1 MTRTMFLIMMT
12 GLPISVAAM
21 WTMTITMTELPMS
34 ATTNLHRSSSLVS
47 SLSLSDPSPLL
58 HPRPRPRPRPL
69 PTRTSLP
76 PGPISHRYTTTLQKP
91 MNAPPARQNA
101 TPTAHAPKP
110 SPS

>member
-1 MTRTMFLIMMT
+1 MTRTMFLITMT

-58 HPRPRPRPRPL
+58 PRPIPVPSDKDLSTPWADLAQVYNDIAEAHER
-69 PTRTSLP
+69 
-76 PGPISHRYTTTLQKP
+76 
-91 MNAPPARQNA
+91 AARKA
-101 TPTAHAPKP
+101 KRDAYRSRSKALAIL
-110 SPS
+110 